1 MNRTRLHLAV
11 AAACTLSFAPVGAGA
26 SASTATPPAP
36 APTATAVAASS
47 CADGGGVWVAYFGSG
62 VSCVEGGGWQSFG
75 AADKSLASDQVND
88 VVVCGGRVVVAH
100 TFGISTRSKGRWRTD
115 RLKAA
120 VEAVACDAA
129 GNIWA
134 GHYDGVSVFDGKAF
148 RTIDARRLGS
158 GSGAR
163 VVQDVAVGPDGKV
176 WVTTANSV
184 AMYDGARWRVWEQG
198 AGFEQREFF
207 GRVAVNS
214 RGAPWVTAVGG
225 VYTFDDGKWWLL
237 EVPGA
242 VNLTNVAVDGKDR
255 VFVATTGAGLYI
267 YEDAAWTNLR
277 RENSEL
283 SSDDVRA
290 AAVDSRGR
298 LWIATAYGL
307 DVVEDEQWRHYRV
320 NNSGLRDD
328 AVHGAGGV
336 GRGRRA
342 AGVRHR
348 GDRRAERARDQRR
361 RSAGGRGRRVVRRVR
376 RHEFSRREPVRRSAV
391 LRGGPD
397 GRRWALRIHRTAG
410 RQLLRG
416 VPGAGRRLA
425 APDGRGRLCPR
436 THQRGERSDGR
447 RRADRSGEGEGWLT
461 RRCDLLVFALV

>member
-1 MNRTRLHLAV
+1 MNRTRLHLAI

-36 APTATAVAASS
+36 ALTATAVAASS

-62 VSCVEGGGWQSFG
+62 VTCMDGGGWQSFG

-88 VVVCGGRVVVAH
+88 VTVCGGSVVVAH

-129 GNIWA
+129 GRIWA
-134 GHYDGVSVFDGKAF
+134 AHYDGVSVFDGKAF
-148 RTIDARRLGS
+148 RTTDARRLGS

-198 AGFEQREFF
+198 AGFARREFF

-242 VNLTNVAVDGKDR
+242 VNLANVAVDGKDR

-290 AAVDSRGR
+290 AAVDARGR

-307 DVVEDEQWRHYRV
+307 DVVEDEQWLHYRV

-328 AVHGAGGV
+328 AVHSLAVSGAVAELPAFDTEAPGV
-336 GRGRRA
+336 LAGR
-342 AGVRHR
+342 VT
-348 GDRRAERARDQRR
+348 
-361 RSAGGRGRRVVRRVR
+361 SAGAAQADVVVELCVEYVGTSFRGESPCADQPFSVAGRTD
-376 RHEFSRREPVRRSAV
+376 A
-391 LRGGPD
+391 D
-397 GRRWALRIHRTAG
+397 GRYEFTALPAG
-410 RQLLRG
+410 SYYVVFRA
-416 VPGAGRRLA
+416 PGG
-425 APDGRGRLCPR
+425 
-436 THQRGERSDGR
+436 
-447 RRADRSGEGEGWLT
+447 GWLRLMAADGFAPERIAVANGQT
-461 RRCDLLVFALV
+461 VDDVLIDLAKAKGG